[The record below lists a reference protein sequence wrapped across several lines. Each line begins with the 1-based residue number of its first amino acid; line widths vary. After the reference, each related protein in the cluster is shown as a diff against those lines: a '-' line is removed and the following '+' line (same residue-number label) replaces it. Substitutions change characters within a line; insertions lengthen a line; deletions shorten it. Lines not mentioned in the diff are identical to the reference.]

1 LTREPS
7 SKESRALERHETWAA
22 RMAGPRLPM
31 VLVGIALL
39 LATPTLWLGFYQD
52 DFVGR
57 YIYDDALEG
66 AKDLFRAYT
75 GGYGIS
81 NGVVADNHWQ
91 AEAGH
96 APWWIYPQLKLA
108 LFRPIGQFTHILDV
122 RLWPSSAALWH
133 VHTFVWLSLLVVAM
147 TKMYRSVLGAS
158 IGGVAALLFAID
170 HTHGFAVG
178 YITNRHTIISALFG
192 ALTLIAHFRLR
203 KTGKWGWVI
212 PAQVL
217 YVLGLLTSES
227 SISVAAYVFA
237 YAIAADEGSLGKR
250 VLSVVPY
257 FVTTVAWRAVYV
269 GLGNGVQGSGVYIDP
284 GHEPLQFL
292 LALLERAPVLL
303 TGQFFVPP
311 SEVMYL
317 LPDELSRWAVL
328 FAVLFCLALA
338 ASFVPLLQGNRL
350 ARFWALGMLGSLVP
364 AASTFPHNRQ
374 LMFTSFGAMALLAQL
389 WELQGEAL
397 KGAATKAGIRLLRAA
412 GSLSL
417 GFHAFLSP
425 FVFPLAACSVVLARP
440 YHIAIDRVGDEIQ
453 GKDLVFI
460 AAPDYLAVRLVQLMR
475 RVDHRPLPR
484 RIRALSFGGQP
495 GVLHRT
501 GERTLGFEYTGGI
514 MQTTLSEL
522 YRDRKLPFTLGEQ
535 VHLEGMTV
543 TVTGLTED
551 GRVNHAD
558 FEFDTTLDSP
568 TFVFYNWGKSGFEPF
583 HLPRVGETVQIAAPA
598 IPF

>member
-1 LTREPS
+1 MSCSLVTSEPS
-7 SKESRALERHETWAA
+7 SKERLALVRHETWAA
-22 RMAGPRLPM
+22 RMASPRLPW
-31 VLVGIALL
+31 VLVGIALV
-39 LATPTLWLGFYQD
+39 LAAPTLWLGFYQD

-57 YIYDDALEG
+57 YIYDDTLEG

-122 RLWPSSAALWH
+122 RLWSSSAALWH
-133 VHTFVWLSLLVVAM
+133 LHTFAWLALLVVAM
-147 TKMYRSVLGAS
+147 TRMYRSVMGAS
-158 IGGVAALLFAID
+158 IGGVAALLFAVD
-170 HTHGFAVG
+170 HTHAFAVG

-192 ALTLIAHFRLR
+192 ALTLLAHFRLR
-203 KTGKWGWVI
+203 KTGEWPWGI
-212 PAQVL
+212 AAQLL
-217 YVLGLLTSES
+217 YVAALLTSES
-227 SISVAAYVFA
+227 SISVAAYVVA
-237 YAIAADEGSLGKR
+237 YALAADEGALGKR
-250 VLSVVPY
+250 ALSVVPY
-257 FVTTVAWRAVYV
+257 FVTTVVWRAVYV
-269 GLGNGVQGSGVYIDP
+269 ALGNGVQASGVYIDP
-284 GHEPLQFL
+284 AHEPARFL
-292 LALLERAPVLL
+292 MALVER
-303 TGQFFVPP
+303 
-311 SEVMYL
+311 
-317 LPDELSRWAVL
+317 SRWAVL

-338 ASFVPLLQGNRL
+338 AAFVPLLREDRR
-350 ARFWALGMLGSLVP
+350 ARFWALGMMGSLVP

-397 KGAATKAGIRLLRAA
+397 KGAARKAGGRLLHAA

-417 GFHAFLSP
+417 GFHAFVSP

-460 AAPDYLAVRLVQLMR
+460 SAPDYLAVRLVQLMR

-501 GERTLGFEYTGGI
+501 GERTLSFEYTGGI

-522 YRDRKLPFTLGEQ
+522 YRDRKIPFTLGEQ
-535 VHLEGMTV
+535 VRLRGMTV

-551 GRVNHAD
+551 GRVNRAT
-558 FEFDTTLDSP
+558 FEFDASLDSP
-568 TFVFYNWGKSGFEPF
+568 TFVFYDWGKNGFEPF

-598 IPF
+598 IPL